1 MSGDE
6 ELERIKR
13 RIMHR
18 MMRGEPERR
27 EDSGPWRE
35 GEVIELNEANF
46 DKAISTASKPVLVDF
61 WAVWCPPCMVMSP
74 IVEELARDY
83 AGKAY
88 FAKVNVDENQ
98 RLALR
103 FRVMSIP
110 SFLLF
115 KDGRLID
122 RVIGAVGRR
131 GLEEMLLKAL

>member
-13 RIMHR
+13 RIMRR

-27 EDSGPWRE
+27 EGSEPWRD

-61 WAVWCPPCMVMSP
+61 WAVWCPPCRVMSP

>member
-1 MSGDE
+1 LSGDE
-6 ELERIKR
+6 ELEKIKKR
-13 RIMHR
+13 MMWR
-18 MMRGEPERR
+18 MMRGEPEKP
-27 EDSGPWRE
+27 SIWRD
-35 GEVIELNEANF
+35 GEVVELNEANF
-46 DKAISTASKPVLVDF
+46 DEAISKASKPVLIDF

-83 AGKAY
+83 AGRAY

-122 RVIGAVGRR
+122 RVVGAVGRG
-131 GLEEMLLKAL
+131 GLEAMLRRVL

>member
-1 MSGDE
+1 
-6 ELERIKR
+6 
-13 RIMHR
+13 
-18 MMRGEPERR
+18 MRGEPEKP
-27 EDSGPWRE
+27 SIWRD
-35 GEVIELNEANF
+35 GEVIELNEVNF
-46 DKAISTASKPVLVDF
+46 DDAISKASKPVLVDF
-61 WAVWCPPCMVMSP
+61 WAVWCPPCRVMSP
-74 IVEELARDY
+74 IVEEMARDY

-115 KDGRLID
+115 KGGRLVD

-131 GLEEMLLKAL
+131 GLEAMLRKVL

>member
-1 MSGDE
+1 LSGDE
-6 ELERIKR
+6 ELEKIKKR
-13 RIMHR
+13 MMWR
-18 MMRGEPERR
+18 MMRGEPEKP
-27 EDSGPWRE
+27 SIWRD

-61 WAVWCPPCMVMSP
+61 WAVWCPPCRVMSP

>member
-6 ELERIKR
+6 ELEKIKKR
-13 RIMHR
+13 MMWR
-18 MMRGEPERR
+18 MMRGEPEKP
-27 EDSGPWRE
+27 SIWRD
-35 GEVIELNEANF
+35 GEVVELNEANF
-46 DKAISTASKPVLVDF
+46 DEAISKASKPVLIDF

-83 AGKAY
+83 AGRAY

-122 RVIGAVGRR
+122 RVVGAVGRG
-131 GLEEMLLKAL
+131 GLEAMLRRVL